1 MTHHDTPGPH
11 KGGLDA
17 YMWCKGVRDPANPD
31 DRWITEAGTEVSDGG
46 AVKLMPE
53 RDEEALWLTGATA
66 SCGSF
71 GAGDLGPDR
80 EGLLACGPVLGG
92 GDVIAAEVEEVVDL
106 VVGREKPLRL
116 AG

>member
-1 MTHHDTPGPH
+1 MAEPAPRRRGRHAAGPCWH
-11 KGGLDA
+11 
-17 YMWCKGVRDPANPD
+17 
-31 DRWITEAGTEVSDGG
+31 GG
-46 AVKLMPE
+46 AMQAGGSRGVASDRAKKLVPGTVKLMPE